1 MIFHGWNARR
11 YPYGSKLCIRPPGT
25 GLPLCSRASGT
36 AGQTRLSEV
45 RMLDERRS
53 DPYRWPRVRQELGP
67 GCPQHDAGDR
77 SGLVRRDRDRTAARG
92 WPWLNAAQWIPQLEA
107 VIELQ
112 RRAGRQT
119 FLVAAT
125 PETEQ
130 ELRAVVDAVG
140 VEQVVIVCLSAPADL
155 AAGRVADRE
164 PDSWPGKLPLVEHA
178 RKLAREIQSLG
189 GIDLVLSTVDQQAAE
204 VATEVKRLLA
214 VKGILRTG

>member
-1 MIFHGWNARR
+1 MRADIRTAR
-11 YPYGSKLCIRPPGT
+11 SCTSSPP
-25 GLPLCSRASGT
+25 A
-36 AGQTRLSEV
+36 
-45 RMLDERRS
+45 
-53 DPYRWPRVRQELGP
+53 P
-67 GCPQHDAGDR
+67 GCPLFESEQYRGSDPAFRSKNASMSGALILIGGPGSGKSSVLDALSTMLEIDQ
-77 SGLVRRDRDRTAARG
+77 VRFGAIETEQLARG

-214 VKGILRTG
+214 VKGILRAG

>member
-1 MIFHGWNARR
+1 LFE
-11 YPYGSKLCIRPPGT
+11 
-25 GLPLCSRASGT
+25 
-36 AGQTRLSEV
+36 SEQY
-45 RMLDERRS
+45 RGS
-53 DPYRWPRVRQELGP
+53 DPALRSKNASMSGALILIGGP
-67 GCPQHDAGDR
+67 GSGKSSVLDALSTMLEIDQ
-77 SGLVRRDRDRTAARG
+77 VRFAAIETEQLARG

-155 AAGRVADRE
+155 AAGRVAERE

-189 GIDLVLSTVDQQAAE
+189 GIDLVLSTVDQRAAE

-214 VKGILRTG
+214 VKGILRPGS

>member
-1 MIFHGWNARR
+1 LFE
-11 YPYGSKLCIRPPGT
+11 
-25 GLPLCSRASGT
+25 
-36 AGQTRLSEV
+36 SEQY
-45 RMLDERRS
+45 RGS
-53 DPYRWPRVRQELGP
+53 DPALRSKNASMSGALILIGGP
-67 GCPQHDAGDR
+67 GSGKSSVLDALSTMLEIDQ
-77 SGLVRRDRDRTAARG
+77 VRFGAIETEQLARG

-140 VEQVVIVCLSAPADL
+140 IEQVVIVCLSAPADL

-178 RKLAREIQSLG
+178 RKLAREIQSLA

-214 VKGILRTG
+214 VKGILRAG

>member
-1 MIFHGWNARR
+1 MFE
-11 YPYGSKLCIRPPGT
+11 
-25 GLPLCSRASGT
+25 
-36 AGQTRLSEV
+36 SEQY
-45 RMLDERRS
+45 RGS
-53 DPYRWPRVRQELGP
+53 DPAFRSKNASMSGALILIGGP
-67 GCPQHDAGDR
+67 GSGKSSVLDALSTMLEIDQ
-77 SGLVRRDRDRTAARG
+77 VRFGAIETEQLARG

-155 AAGRVADRE
+155 AAGRVAERE

-204 VATEVKRLLA
+204 VATEVKRLLV
-214 VKGILRTG
+214 VKGILRAG